1 MISKLKC
8 VVVEDEPLA
17 QNVLQNYIASHPS
30 LSLTAVCNNA
40 FEAEAFL
47 STETVDILFLD
58 INLPGLSG
66 INFLKSLP
74 SPPPVI
80 FTTAYPG
87 FALQGF
93 DLDAV
98 DYLLKPF
105 SLERFLK
112 AVNKAI
118 SFRGKNASLNAASS
132 PPDFIFVKADKKT
145 FRVVIDDIVHLEA
158 MGDYVKVT
166 TKEQSYLINDTLRD
180 LLEQLPQSA
189 FIRVHK
195 SFAIARNKI
204 NFLEGNYIRVAGK
217 DIPVGATYKEQLA
230 AELK

>member
-1 MISKLKC
+1 MIAKLKC
-8 VVVEDEPLA
+8 MVIEDEPLA
-17 QNVLQNYIASHPS
+17 QNVLKNYIDSHPA
-30 LSLTAVCNNA
+30 LSLTAVCNDA
-40 FEAEAFL
+40 FEAQAAL
-47 STETVDILFLD
+47 STETVDLLFLD

-74 SPPPVI
+74 SPPLVI
-80 FTTAYPG
+80 FTTAYPEY
-87 FALQGF
+87 AVQGF

-118 SFRGKNASLNAASS
+118 SLRRTNAGDKSSSS
-132 PPDFIFVKADKKT
+132 PGVIFLKADKKT
-145 FRVVIDDIVHLEA
+145 FRVAIDDILHLEA
-158 MGDYVKVT
+158 MGDYVRVT

-180 LLEQLPQSA
+180 LLDQLPQQA

-195 SFAIARNKI
+195 SFAIAKNKI
-204 NFLEGNYIRVAGK
+204 SFLEGNYIRVGEK
-217 DIPVGATYKEQLA
+217 DIPIGATYKEA
-230 AELK
+230 VASELK